1 MAKVV
6 RSRKAS
12 FIDDNGDGS
21 PPVFSAPAFF
31 PTSLDQIIGH
41 DRAKRIVRESITSG
55 RVHHAW
61 IFGGPQGVGKFAAAY
76 AFAAELLAGSEEA
89 NRRLASGQHP
99 DLHIIRKELALAS
112 DDEVARRGKQTSI
125 AKAVIEQFV
134 FAVAPLA
141 AKMPGKLMDKVFI
154 IDEAELLDRSPTSAP
169 TQNALLKL
177 LEEPP
182 RGTAFILV
190 TTDENRLL
198 QTIRSRCQRVGFGP
212 LKREEVVAVLQRV
225 GISLPTKPDLDWA
238 IAFAENSPG
247 ATLQTI
253 ALNLFQWRSEL
264 LPLLCDVDASPHK
277 ANTLGSVMFRL
288 VEAQAAHQAGESKT
302 SSKDAANRYWTRRML
317 AAVAGHYR
325 DLMLKN
331 PGRATAAMELCSAA
345 ERQMDANVQLA
356 LIFENLAAQLCWA
369 GRVAEAKLPN
379 G

>member
-6 RSRKAS
+6 RSKKAS
-12 FIDDNGDGS
+12 LLDEGGDDA
-21 PPVFSAPAFF
+21 PPPSFVAPAFF
-31 PTSLDQIIGH
+31 PIALDQIIGQ
-41 DRAKRIVRESITSG
+41 DRAKRILRESITSG

-89 NRRLASGQHP
+89 GRRLAGGRHP
-99 DLHIIRKELALAS
+99 DLHIIRKELAS
-112 DDEVARRGKQTSI
+112 VSEDDAARKGKQTSI
-125 AKAVIEQFV
+125 AKAVIEEFV
-134 FAVAPLA
+134 FAIAPLA
-141 AKMPGKLMDKVFI
+141 AQMPGKLMDKVFI
-154 IDEAELLDRSPTSAP
+154 IDEAELLDRSLTSAP
-169 TQNALLKL
+169 TQNTLLKL

-212 LKREEVVAVLQRV
+212 LKHEEVVAVLRRV
-225 GISLPTKPDLDWA
+225 GIGLPTKPDLDWA

-264 LPLLCDVDASPHK
+264 MPLLHDVDASPQK
-277 ANTLGSVMFRL
+277 GSTLGSVMFRL
-288 VEAQAAHQAGESKT
+288 VEAQAAQQAGESKT
-302 SSKDAANRYWTRRML
+302 SSKEAANRYWTRRML

-325 DLMLKN
+325 DSMLRN

-369 GRVAEAKLPN
+369 GR
-379 G
+379 

>member
-6 RSRKAS
+6 RSKKAS
-12 FIDDNGDGS
+12 LLDEGGDDGL
-21 PPVFSAPAFF
+21 PPPFAAPPFF

-41 DRAKRIVRESITSG
+41 DRAKRILRESITSG

-76 AFAAELLAGSEEA
+76 AFSAELLGGSAEA
-89 NRRLASGQHP
+89 DRRLACGQHP
-99 DLHIIRKELALAS
+99 DLHIIRKELAS
-112 DDEVARRGKQTSI
+112 VSEDDTARKGKQTSI
-125 AKAVIEQFV
+125 AKAVIEEFV
-134 FAVAPLA
+134 FAIAPLA
-141 AKMPGKLMDKVFI
+141 ARMPGKLMDKVFI
-154 IDEAELLDRSPTSAP
+154 IDEAELLDRSLTSAP
-169 TQNALLKL
+169 TQNTLLKL

-212 LKREEVVAVLQRV
+212 LKHEEVVAVLRRV
-225 GISLPTKPDLDWA
+225 GIGLPTKPDLDWA

-253 ALNLFQWRSEL
+253 SLNLFQWRSEL
-264 LPLLCDVDASPHK
+264 MPLLYDVDASPQK
-277 ANTLGSVMFRL
+277 ASSLGSVMFRL
-288 VEAQAAHQAGESKT
+288 VEAQAAQQAGESKT
-302 SSKDAANRYWTRRML
+302 SSKEAANRYWTRRML

-325 DLMLKN
+325 DVMLRN

-369 GRVAEAKLPN
+369 GR
-379 G
+379 